1 MPEAADNP
9 ITRSTAL
16 LSLICAL
23 MSLSYGCIYI
33 MRFGTMRS
41 IYRSSMWDEVR
52 FCVQERIKGKKTYV
66 IDSGAGRK

>member
-1 MPEAADNP
+1 MPEAADDP

-33 MRFGTMRS
+33 VRFGTMKS
-41 IYRSSMWDEVR
+41 MCQSSRLDVVR
-52 FCVQERIKGKKTYV
+52 FCINKGEKNL
-66 IDSGAGRK
+66 ISDAGRK